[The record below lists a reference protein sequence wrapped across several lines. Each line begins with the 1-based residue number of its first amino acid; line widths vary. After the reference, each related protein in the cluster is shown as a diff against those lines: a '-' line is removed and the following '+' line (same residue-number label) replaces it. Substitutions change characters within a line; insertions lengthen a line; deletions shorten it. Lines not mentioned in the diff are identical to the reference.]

1 MNGEMTKSRVKF
13 IGAINWLG
21 LDDFMVMNIYAF
33 VCVLTVSDNN
43 GT

>member
-1 MNGEMTKSRVKF
+1 MNGERIKSRVKF

-21 LDDFMVMNIYAF
+21 LDDFMVMNIYIYI
-33 VCVLTVSDNN
+33 LTVSDNN